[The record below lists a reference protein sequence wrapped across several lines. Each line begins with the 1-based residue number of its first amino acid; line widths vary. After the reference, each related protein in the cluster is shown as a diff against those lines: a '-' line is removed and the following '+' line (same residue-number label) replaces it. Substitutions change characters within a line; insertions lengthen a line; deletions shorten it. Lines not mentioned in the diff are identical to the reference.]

1 MRYYDLKKEIQGE
14 VLSRIDIHLEG
25 DDAAVSELIE
35 TVILE
40 KGKEHYISTIQKMS
54 IKQEVFNAI
63 RRLDL
68 LQELI
73 EDDSITEI
81 MVNGAEAIYY
91 ERDGRLVLWDKHF
104 ESIEKL
110 EDVIQQIVARANR
123 HVNESSPI
131 VDTGLEDGSRVNVV
145 LKPVAINGPI
155 LTIRKFAKVPITME
169 RLIMLDAIS
178 EEAVAFLEKLVV
190 AGYNI
195 FISGSTGSG
204 KTTLLNALANFVPKD
219 ERIVTIED
227 SAELQIQ
234 GVENLVKL
242 EVRNANTE
250 GENEVTIRDL
260 IKTSLRMWPNRIIVG
275 EVRGPEVIDMLQAM
289 NTGHDGSLS
298 SGHSNSVS
306 DMISRLETMILMGM
320 DIPLAA
326 IRKQIASSI
335 DIIVHLGRL
344 RDKTRRVLEIVEV
357 EGYADGEIKLNSL
370 FEFKEE
376 ITGTNN
382 YLAMETGEY
391 SAADSFK
398 VMGHLQ
404 NTGNKLKNQ
413 RKLQAAALSLE

>member
-14 VLSRIDIHLEG
+14 VLSRIDTQLIW
-25 DDAAVSELIE
+25 DDIAVSELIE
-35 TVILE
+35 AVIRE
-40 KGKEHYISTIQKMS
+40 KSREHYISTIEKLT
-54 IKQEVFNAI
+54 IKQEIFNAI

-73 EDDSITEI
+73 EDDDITEI
-81 MVNGAEAIYY
+81 MVNGDEAIYY
-91 ERDGRLVLWDKHF
+91 EKEGRIILWDKHF

-145 LKPVAINGPI
+145 LRPIAVNGPI
-155 LTIRKFAKVPITME
+155 LTIRKFGKEPITVE
-169 RLIMLDAIS
+169 RLLKLESIN
-178 EEAVAFLEKLVV
+178 EEALELLKKLVI

-204 KTTLLNALANFVPKD
+204 KTTMLNALANYIPKD

-260 IKTSLRMWPNRIIVG
+260 IKTSLRMRPNRIIVG
-275 EVRGPEVIDMLQAM
+275 EVRGSEAIDMLNAL
-289 NTGHDGSLS
+289 NTGHNGCLS
-298 SGHSNSVS
+298 TGHANSVE
-306 DMISRLETMILMGM
+306 DMVSRLETMILTGM
-320 DIPLAA
+320 DIPLPA

-344 RDKTRRVLEIVEV
+344 RDKSRRVLEIVEV
-357 EGYADGEIKLNSL
+357 EEYIDDEIRLNPLYEFIEDSDSADQCW
-370 FEFKEE
+370 
-376 ITGTNN
+376 
-382 YLAMETGEY
+382 AMEAGEY
-391 SAADSFK
+391 NAADRLK
-398 VMGHLQ
+398 VRGHLKS
-404 NTGNKLKNQ
+404 TGNRLMNQ
-413 RKLQAAALSLE
+413 RKLHAAALKLE

>member
-14 VLSRIDIHLEG
+14 VLSRIDIHLDL
-25 DDAAVSELIE
+25 DDDAVSELIE

-40 KGKEHYISTIQKMS
+40 KGRERYISTIEKMS
-54 IKQEVFNAI
+54 IKQEIFNAV

-68 LQELI
+68 LQELV

-81 MVNGAEAIYY
+81 MVNGDEAIYY
-91 ERDGRLVLWDKHF
+91 ERDGRLILWDKHF

-145 LKPVAINGPI
+145 LKPIAINGPI
-155 LTIRKFAKVPITME
+155 LTIRKFAKEPITVE
-169 RLIMLDAIS
+169 RLVKLESIS
-178 EEAVAFLEKLVV
+178 KEAVELLEKLVI

-195 FISGSTGSG
+195 FISGSTGAG
-204 KTTLLNALANFVPKD
+204 KTTMLNALANFVPKD

-260 IKTSLRMWPNRIIVG
+260 IKTSLRMRPSRIFFIYGVWT
-275 EVRGPEVIDMLQAM
+275 R
-289 NTGHDGSLS
+289 N
-298 SGHSNSVS
+298 
-306 DMISRLETMILMGM
+306 
-320 DIPLAA
+320 PL
-326 IRKQIASSI
+326 
-335 DIIVHLGRL
+335 
-344 RDKTRRVLEIVEV
+344 
-357 EGYADGEIKLNSL
+357 LN
-370 FEFKEE
+370 
-376 ITGTNN
+376 
-382 YLAMETGEY
+382 
-391 SAADSFK
+391 
-398 VMGHLQ
+398 
-404 NTGNKLKNQ
+404 
-413 RKLQAAALSLE
+413 